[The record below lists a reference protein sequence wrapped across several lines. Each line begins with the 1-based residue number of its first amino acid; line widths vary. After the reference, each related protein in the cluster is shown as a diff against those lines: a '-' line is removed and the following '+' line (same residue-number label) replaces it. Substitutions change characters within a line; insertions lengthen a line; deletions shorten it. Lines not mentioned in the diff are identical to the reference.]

1 VATAVLSTTA
11 KAKARAKK
19 SEKDKGDSMDIDE
32 PVKDD
37 ETKTPKEDDT
47 TKDDQQR
54 KSKKKKEETYGVLE
68 NLSRVVPAQLKR
80 ITFKDDCR
88 YVPIKKGVISGIALM
103 EDRRPNE
110 EEELIEPSA
119 PTSGK

>member
-1 VATAVLSTTA
+1 
-11 KAKARAKK
+11 
-19 SEKDKGDSMDIDE
+19 MDIDE

-37 ETKTPKEDDT
+37 ETKTPEEDDT
-47 TKDDQQR
+47 TKDDQRR
-54 KSKKKKEETYGVLE
+54 KNKKKKEETYGILE

-80 ITFKDDCR
+80 ITFKDGCR
-88 YVPIKKGVISGIALM
+88 YAPIKKGVISGIVLM